1 MMKISLYRIL
11 RIAFLVLVDY
21 KNHPFKMIKIQT
33 TSLNQCTYGNNVNLL
48 SLNQNNTHVLLML

>member
-11 RIAFLVLVDY
+11 RIAFLALVDY
-21 KNHPFKMIKIQT
+21 KDHPFKMIKIQT
-33 TSLNQCTYGNNVNLL
+33 TNLNQCTYGNNVNLL